1 MKRVIAT
8 TALLIG
14 LVTPAWADLDLG
26 IAEFLAGDYDA
37 ALREL
42 APLATSGNPGAQY
55 YLGLIHNYRTGV
67 YHTDVAQ
74 DPVQAASW
82 FRRAAEQGHG
92 EAQFALAFMY
102 SEGRGVK
109 RSAADA
115 RLWFRRAEASGVL
128 MARSYLGNHGGR

>member
-26 IAEFLAGDYDA
+26 IAEYLAGDYDA
-37 ALREL
+37 AQREL

-67 YHTDVAQ
+67 AQ
-74 DPVQAASW
+74 DPVQAANW

-92 EAQFALAFMY
+92 EAEFALAIMY
-102 SEGRGVK
+102 SEGRGVE
-109 RSAADA
+109 RSGADA
-115 RLWFRRAEASGVL
+115 RLWFRRAYNSGVL